1 VTSRIDQER
10 SNPRIALV
18 TGGGRNIGRA
28 IALDLAAAEADVA
41 VLVRSDEAAATGVA
55 DEVRALGRRAL
66 TAVADVRDESAVR
79 AAAGRVREELGPL
92 TVLVHAAAVRS
103 EAPFL
108 ELSHD
113 QWREIVDVIVDGAFI
128 SSQVVLPDMIE
139 AGWGRIV
146 MIGGLSGQTGATHR
160 AHVVTAKAA
169 LVGLTKALALE
180 FAANN
185 ITVNTVSPG
194 MIDTVRTG
202 EEPKHHDERRI
213 PVGRKGRPSEVAA
226 TVRFLVS
233 DEAAFITGQTVNV
246 NGGLLCQ

>member
-1 VTSRIDQER
+1 VTSRIDQPR
-10 SNPRIALV
+10 SHPRIALV

-28 IALDLAAAEADVA
+28 IALDLAGAGADVA
-41 VLVRSDEAAATGVA
+41 VLVRSDSAAAEGVA

-66 TAVADVRDESAVR
+66 TAVADVRDESAVG
-79 AAAGRVREELGPL
+79 AAADRVREELGAV
-92 TVLVHAAAVRS
+92 TVLVHAAAVRA

-108 ELSHD
+108 ELSRD
-113 QWREIVDVIVDGAFI
+113 QWREIVDVIVDGAFV
-128 SSQVVLPDMIE
+128 SSQAVLPDMIE

-180 FAANN
+180 FAGQN

-213 PVGRKGRPSEVAA
+213 PVGRRGRPEEVAA

>member
-1 VTSRIDQER
+1 MTSRIDRER
-10 SNPRIALV
+10 PIQRIALV

-28 IALDLAAAEADVA
+28 IALELASWGADVG
-41 VLVRSDEAAATGVA
+41 VLVRSDGAEASGVA
-55 DEVRALGRRAL
+55 DEVRALGRRAV
-66 TAVADVRDESAVR
+66 AAIADVRDESAVG
-79 AAAGRVREELGPL
+79 AAADRVREELGPL
-92 TVLVHAAAVRS
+92 NVLVHAAAVRS

-108 ELSHD
+108 ELSRD
-113 QWREIVDVIVDGAFI
+113 QWREIVDVIVDGAFFT
-128 SSQVVLPDMIE
+128 SREVLPDMIE

-180 FAANN
+180 FAASN

-194 MIDTVRTG
+194 MIDTIRAG

>member
-1 VTSRIDQER
+1 MTSRIDQER
-10 SNPRIALV
+10 SGPRIALV

-28 IALDLAAAEADVA
+28 IALELASWGADVA
-41 VLVRSDEAAATGVA
+41 VLVRSDSAAAEGVA

-66 TAVADVRDESAVR
+66 AAVADVRDETAVR
-79 AAAGRVREELGPL
+79 AAADRVREELGPL
-92 TVLVHAAAVRS
+92 NVLVHAAAVRS

-108 ELSHD
+108 ELSREH
-113 QWREIVDVIVDGAFI
+113 WREIVDVIVDGAFV
-128 SSQVVLPDMIE
+128 SSQAVLPDMIE

-169 LVGLTKALALE
+169 LIGLTKALALE

-194 MIDTVRTG
+194 MIDTVRAG

-213 PVGRKGRPSEVAA
+213 PVGRKGRPEEVAA
-226 TVRFLVS
+226 AVRFLVS